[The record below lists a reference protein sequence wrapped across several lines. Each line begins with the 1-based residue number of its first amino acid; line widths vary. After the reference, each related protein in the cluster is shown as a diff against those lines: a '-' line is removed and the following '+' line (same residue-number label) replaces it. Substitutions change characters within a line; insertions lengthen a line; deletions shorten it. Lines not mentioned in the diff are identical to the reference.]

1 LIVPGVVFLL
11 QNLDIA
17 WLRWPDFDVL
27 WPVLLV
33 VAGLALLLH
42 RVKGE

>member
-1 LIVPGVVFLL
+1 VWFSCCKT
-11 QNLDIA
+11 LDIA
-17 WLRWPDFDVL
+17 WLRWLDFDVL

-33 VAGLALLLH
+33 VAGLALLR

>member
-27 WPVLLV
+27 WPVLLI